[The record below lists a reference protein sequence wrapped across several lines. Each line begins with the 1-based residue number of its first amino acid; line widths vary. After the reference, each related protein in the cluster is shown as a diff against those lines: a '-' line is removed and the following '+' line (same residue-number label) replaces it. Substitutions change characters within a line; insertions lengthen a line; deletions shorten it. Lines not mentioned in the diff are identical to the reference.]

1 MIEKE
6 AVIVA
11 WLPTAETNTDKALKM
26 WRSNPELTKC
36 STIGTFW
43 NSRPYTS
50 QGRSKEKTIRAKPL
64 KKKKLINPTI
74 QI

>member
-11 WLPTAETNTDKALKM
+11 WLPTAETNNDKTLKM

-36 STIGTFW
+36 SAVRNVTLDEVA
-43 NSRPYTS
+43 S
-50 QGRSKEKTIRAKPL
+50 QKIKHKPKKT
-64 KKKKLINPTI
+64 THY
-74 QI
+74 

>member
-11 WLPTAETNTDKALKM
+11 WLPTAETNSDKTLKM

-36 STIGTFW
+36 STIRIINLDEVATCKIKHK
-43 NSRPYTS
+43 P
-50 QGRSKEKTIRAKPL
+50 KKLLTIRY
-64 KKKKLINPTI
+64 
-74 QI
+74 

>member
-11 WLPTAETNTDKALKM
+11 WLPTAETNIDKALKM

-36 STIGTFW
+36 STIGNINLDEVAT
-43 NSRPYTS
+43 
-50 QGRSKEKTIRAKPL
+50 QKIKHKP
-64 KKKKLINPTI
+64 KKLLTVRY
-74 QI
+74 